1 VNQVVGLVV
10 SKSDVFWATYSK
22 IEFDWDIQL
31 VSFRQSA
38 LKGNATAK

>member
-1 VNQVVGLVV
+1 MDQVGGVVG

-22 IEFDWDIQL
+22 NEFVGDVQM

-38 LKGNATAK
+38 LKGHATAN